1 MNQLQFQFFWPL
13 TEQIPLDLDYTDCAR
28 PQLTYPT
35 SLNSSQGF
43 TFIGNGGVGA
53 VSITSS
59 HLTIDSETT
68 TIKVKN
74 KPNIIRRGL
83 FNALGLKW
91 ELK

>member
-13 TEQIPLDLDYTDCAR
+13 TEQIPLDLDYTDCEK
-28 PQLTYPT
+28 PQLFTPITTGLAY
-35 SLNSSQGF
+35 SLH
-43 TFIGNGGVGA
+43 NGGTGYTT
-53 VSITSS
+53 ITAS

-83 FNALGLKW
+83 LSAIGLKW

>member
-1 MNQLQFQFFWPL
+1 MNQLQFEFFWPL
-13 TEQIPLDLDYTDCAR
+13 TEQIPLDLDYSECHK
-28 PQLTYPT
+28 PQLSIPITTGQTYT
-35 SLNSSQGF
+35 
-43 TFIGNGGVGA
+43 IANGGILNTT
-53 VSITSS
+53 ITAS

-83 FNALGLKW
+83 LSAIGLKW